1 MRRRAFL
8 GWLSTLASRL
18 LVACQTVP
26 ITGRSQ
32 LQLLPESEEMRMG
45 NQAYPEIVKKS
56 RISHDPALGQWLPEV
71 LQYYYASPH
80 RS

>member
-32 LQLLPESEEMRMG
+32 LQLLPESEEMR
-45 NQAYPEIVKKS
+45 
-56 RISHDPALGQWLPEV
+56 
-71 LQYYYASPH
+71 PH